1 MVGILGSTTIISE
14 YREFR
19 CRQARKKSFNNDTK
33 ESSMNE
39 TTHLLTAPT
48 KEALNDESF
57 EEDFLSLYDCP
68 IQTYRES
75 NCYQTIICI
84 DNED

>member
-19 CRQARKKSFNNDTK
+19 CRQARKKSFNNGPK

-39 TTHLLTAPT
+39 KTHLLTAPT
-48 KEALNDESF
+48 KEDLSNESF

-68 IQTYRES
+68 LQTYRES
-75 NCYQTIICI
+75 NYSQIMICI